1 MSLTGKRTYICAV
14 LGGLVVALRILELID
29 GPTAEA
35 LLGLLGF
42 GGLAALRAA
51 VGKGG

>member
-1 MSLTGKRTYICAV
+1 VSLTGKRTYICAV